1 MLYSLSFVYLLG
13 HPGPLRVHF
22 LAKCAWLSSLVPIFQ
37 LDNVD
42 TLKSQTWIGESVA
55 ESLSNHWS
63 RREQHSVQRQVHHQ
77 LWRPLCFHP
86 ARRVNLPKSTASRK
100 TSAATFL
107 IGELNTR
114 IRKSLSPV
122 RQLGALTT
130 PPLPVA
136 FTSVSYHSPFPMAHR
151 RRQLM
156 GVCAARRGRVP
167 LQPHDANQR
176 PPAQKVDLMV
186 SFVAP

>member
-1 MLYSLSFVYLLG
+1 MRCRVSVEQLVEERGNVWFSDKFTTNLG
-13 HPGPLRVHF
+13 DR
-22 LAKCAWLSSLVPIFQ
+22 
-37 LDNVD
+37 
-42 TLKSQTWIGESVA
+42 SV
-55 ESLSNHWS
+55 ST
-63 RREQHSVQRQVHHQ
+63 
-77 LWRPLCFHP
+77 P

-100 TSAATFL
+100 TSALTFL

-114 IRKSLSPV
+114 IGKSVRPV

-167 LQPHDANQR
+167 LQPHDTNQR

-186 SFVAP
+186 SSVTP